1 MPKIVYN
8 SCKICGIPQG
18 RKLNSMCWEKYN
30 VCSKC
35 WKANYRPKIQRKEK
49 QSCKVC
55 GLVRTNYNKA
65 KCWEEDLCGNC
76 VNPVNKVI
84 RIKKKK
90 VCQCGEVM
98 VRLNYITLKGEFMW
112 EQILEYVL
120 NAHIYP
126 EIVIQSMVLQHLD
139 NISDSND

>member
-1 MPKIVYN
+1 MPKIIYN
-8 SCKICGIPQG
+8 TCKICDIPQG
-18 RKLNSMCWEKYN
+18 RKLNSMCWEKHN

-35 WKANYRPKIQRKEK
+35 WKANYRIIDEK
-49 QSCKVC
+49 DKKKRQSCKVC

-84 RIKKKK
+84 RIKRKK

-98 VRLNYITLKGEFMW
+98 VKLHYAKRGVYVGTNFRICTKCSYISTDRNTKYSIATFR
-112 EQILEYVL
+112 I
-120 NAHIYP
+120 
-126 EIVIQSMVLQHLD
+126 
-139 NISDSND
+139 

>member
-35 WKANYRPKIQRKEK
+35 WKANYRIIDEK
-49 QSCKVC
+49 DKKKRQSCKVC

-65 KCWEEDLCGNC
+65 KCWEEDLCGKC

-84 RIKKKK
+84 KYKKKK

-98 VRLNYITLKGEFMW
+98 VRLNYIKRGVYVGTNFRVCTKCSYISMDHNSRYNIATL
-112 EQILEYVL
+112 I
-120 NAHIYP
+120 
-126 EIVIQSMVLQHLD
+126 
-139 NISDSND
+139 